1 MKLILAVAG
10 ILIFAAPLMAETY
23 RWEDEKGTVN
33 FTENY
38 TSIPVK
44 FRKKARKL
52 GDMGSDTPS
61 TPPAAV
67 SGAKAAPAAPAARLT
82 AGTGAGPAGEADGLF
97 GGRKPEAWQQEM
109 RPLYAEVK
117 RLEQQLVELES
128 LIRKPIGISR
138 GRMDGLPQ
146 EFRET
151 QKLYNQVLKQY
162 NGLND
167 EANKVGLPAEFRK

>member
-23 RWEDEKGTVN
+23 SWEDEKGTVN

-38 TSIPVK
+38 TSIPAK
-44 FRKKARKL
+44 YRKKARKL
-52 GDMGSDTPS
+52 GDMGADTS
-61 TPPAAV
+61 SVPPAAV
-67 SGAKAAPAAPAARLT
+67 SGAKATSAVRTP
-82 AGTGAGPAGEADGLF
+82 AGTGAGPAAESSGLF
-97 GGRKPEAWQQEM
+97 NGRKPEAWQQEM

-128 LIRKPIGISR
+128 LIRKPAGISKSR
-138 GRMDGLPQ
+138 ADGLPQ

-151 QKLYNQVLKQY
+151 QKLYNQALKQY
-162 NGLND
+162 NSLND
-167 EANKVGLPAEFRK
+167 EANTVGLPAEFRK

>member
-1 MKLILAVAG
+1 MKLILTVAG

-23 RWEDEKGTVN
+23 SWEDEKGTVN

-38 TSIPVK
+38 TSSPAK
-44 FRKKARKL
+44 YRKKARKL
-52 GDMGSDTPS
+52 GDMGSDTTS
-61 TPPAAV
+61 VPPAAV
-67 SGAKAAPAAPAARLT
+67 SGAKATPAARAT
-82 AGTGAGPAGEADGLF
+82 AVTGAGPADEAGGLF

-151 QKLYNQVLKQY
+151 QKLYNQALKQY
-162 NGLND
+162 NSLND
-167 EANKVGLPAEFRK
+167 EANKVGLAAEFRK

>member
-10 ILIFAAPLMAETY
+10 ILVVAAPLMAETY
-23 RWEDEKGTVN
+23 RWEDETGTVN

-38 TSIPVK
+38 TSIPAK

-52 GDMGSDTPS
+52 GDMGSDTS
-61 TPPAAV
+61 SAPPAAV
-67 SGAKAAPAAPAARLT
+67 SGAKATPAVSET
-82 AGTGAGPAGEADGLF
+82 AEAGAGPADDTNGLF

-117 RLEQQLVELES
+117 RLELQLGELE
-128 LIRKPIGISR
+128 LLLRKPTGISKSR
-138 GRMDGLPQ
+138 IDGLPQ
-146 EFRET
+146 EYMDTKNR
-151 QKLYNQVLKQY
+151 YNQAVKRY
-162 NGLND
+162 NSLND

>member
-23 RWEDEKGTVN
+23 SWEDEKGTVN

-38 TSIPVK
+38 TSIPAK
-44 FRKKARKL
+44 YRKKARKL
-52 GDMGSDTPS
+52 GDMGSDTS
-61 TPPAAV
+61 SAPPAAI
-67 SGAKAAPAAPAARLT
+67 SGAKET
-82 AGTGAGPAGEADGLF
+82 VIAGTGAIPSGEASGLF
-97 GGRKPEAWQQEM
+97 NGRKPEAWQQEM

-128 LIRKPIGISR
+128 LIRKPAGISKSR
-138 GRMDGLPQ
+138 ADGLPQ

-151 QKLYNQVLKQY
+151 QKLYNQALKQY
-162 NGLND
+162 NSLND
-167 EANKVGLPAEFRK
+167 DANTVGLPAEFRK

>member
-23 RWEDEKGTVN
+23 SWEDEKGTVN

-38 TSIPVK
+38 TSIPAK
-44 FRKKARKL
+44 YRKKARKL
-52 GDMGSDTPS
+52 GDMGSDTS
-61 TPPAAV
+61 SAPPAAI
-67 SGAKAAPAAPAARLT
+67 SGAKETAAARVN
-82 AGTGAGPAGEADGLF
+82 AGTGASPSGEASGLF
-97 GGRKPEAWQQEM
+97 NGRKPEAWQQEM

-128 LIRKPIGISR
+128 LIRKPAGISKSR
-138 GRMDGLPQ
+138 ADGLPQ

-151 QKLYNQVLKQY
+151 QRLYNQALKQY
-162 NGLND
+162 NSMND
-167 EANKVGLPAEFRK
+167 DANTVGLPAEFRK

>member
-23 RWEDEKGTVN
+23 SWEDEKGTVN

-38 TSIPVK
+38 TSIPAK
-44 FRKKARKL
+44 YRKKARKL
-52 GDMGSDTPS
+52 GDMGSDTSPA
-61 TPPAAV
+61 PPAAV
-67 SGAKAAPAAPAARLT
+67 SGTKPTPAARLT
-82 AGTGAGPAGEADGLF
+82 AGTGAGPAGEANGLF

-128 LIRKPIGISR
+128 LIRKPTGISGSR
-138 GRMDGLPQ
+138 FDGLSQ
-146 EFRET
+146 ELRET
-151 QKLYNQVLKQY
+151 QRLYNQALKQY
-162 NGLND
+162 NSLND
-167 EANKVGLPAEFRK
+167 EANTVGLPAEFRK